1 MKRKVVI
8 IGLFVL
14 GAMSLIGWAVTVNP
28 AGEIQK
34 EVSEAIKTGNVS
46 ILARYFNTALDI
58 SIPGNEG
65 TYSKTQAELIIKEFF
80 TKHPPAS
87 FKINHTG
94 SSKDG
99 SSFFIG
105 TYISKQ
111 NKNFRTYCLLKK
123 AGDKYLIQQLQF
135 ESE

>member
-1 MKRKVVI
+1 MKRNVVI
-8 IGLFVL
+8 VGLLVL
-14 GAMSLIGWAVTVNP
+14 GMMSLIGWAVTVNP
-28 AGEIQK
+28 AVEIQK
-34 EVSEAIKTGNVS
+34 EVSDAIKTGNVTT
-46 ILARYFNTALDI
+46 LARYFNTTLDI
-58 SIPGNEG
+58 SVPGNEG
-65 TYSKTQAELIIKEFF
+65 TYSKTQAELILKEFF
-80 TKHPPAS
+80 TKNPPSS
-87 FKINHTG
+87 FKINHNG

-99 SSFFIG
+99 SVFFIG